1 MSRLHVLD
9 GTGTPNTFRIVLH
22 EATPGGNN
30 SAGITW
36 VLALVNSGRA
46 HTVMTEGAGA
56 GQITTAEKA
65 AVEAGTTLE
74 ATFTFTVDP
83 AWNATTRNAALDAE
97 ATKLLA
103 ETQAKL
109 AAELKW
115 FGAVRA

>member
-1 MSRLHVLD
+1 MSRLHVLE

-22 EATPGGNN
+22 ETTPAGNN
-30 SAGITW
+30 SAGISWAT
-36 VLALVNSGRA
+36 ALVNSGRTQ
-46 HTVMTEGAGA
+46 TVMSEGAGA

-65 AVEAGTTLE
+65 AVLAGTTLE
-74 ATFTFTVDP
+74 AVFEFTVDP
-83 AWNATTRNAALDAE
+83 AWNAATRNAALDAE

-115 FGAVRA
+115 FGAVRT